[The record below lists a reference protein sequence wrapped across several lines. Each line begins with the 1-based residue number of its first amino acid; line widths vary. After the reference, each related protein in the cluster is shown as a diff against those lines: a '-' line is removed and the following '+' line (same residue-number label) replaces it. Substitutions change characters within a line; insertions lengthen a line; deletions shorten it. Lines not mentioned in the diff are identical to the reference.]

1 MKVRTRIVVGLS
13 ILIVSVF
20 GALLIQSLF
29 ISHLRDV
36 TIDLKDIKLPAVE
49 DTRDLIQQLE
59 RLHRAVVIL
68 TENSRRWDDSDLD
81 FSGQFDNL
89 QDARTKLQEKI
100 GRLELF
106 VEEVGENEAAQ
117 TCRLGPDLEEVMS
130 GWESYTQITVEIEE
144 TFPPRT
150 PRRALSR
157 LAAKIDQE
165 SHKEFKLRIEAL
177 SSAIDCV
184 VESSVSDSVDQADR
198 AVALSTVLIL
208 VALGASLWAGIWMVR
223 SVTGPLVALTRAHRN
238 WMEEDFS
245 HQVVVEGHS
254 KDEFSQLALSGNAMA
269 ERLGQLDEL
278 KKDFLSHVSH
288 ELKSPLNAIQGSA
301 QMLLRET
308 SGTLTPRQ
316 KRRLELMLE
325 NGERLSKNILNLL
338 DYSRLEAGV
347 FHYDFAEQDL
357 IPVVHRFLE
366 SVEPAVLEQGLRLE
380 KRIPV
385 GRPVRLRCD
394 AERLLQVVGNLVDNA
409 LKFSP
414 TDSCLA
420 VRLEVRDQF
429 STNGQDPLPAGPF
442 ALISVIDSGPG
453 VPQDQRES
461 IFTKFHQVTGSRKG
475 VGLGLAICRKIMQA
489 HQGRIWYE
497 DNPGGGSIFR
507 VLVPMAAQESEEGI
521 SRRDGE
527 TQRESSQSAEREI

>member
-1 MKVRTRIVVGLS
+1 MKVRTRIRVGLS
-13 ILIVSVF
+13 ILIVSGF
-20 GALLIQSLF
+20 GALLLQSLF

-68 TENSRRWDDSDLD
+68 TENSHRWRDPFFLEN
-81 FSGQFDNL
+81 FKRQFARL
-89 QDARTKLQEKI
+89 KEARTEAEDRI
-100 GRLELF
+100 GRLKQF
-106 VEEVGENEAAQ
+106 VDTVGDNEIAEA
-117 TCRLGPDLEEVMS
+117 CRLAPNLVEVMS
-130 GWESYTQITVEIEE
+130 RWEPYTEIATQIQNS
-144 TFPPRT
+144 FPGGR
-150 PRRALSR
+150 PRRALNR
-157 LAAKIDQE
+157 LAAKIDEE
-165 SHKEFKLRIEAL
+165 SHQAFKLRIEAL

-184 VESSVSDSVDQADR
+184 VDSSVSDSVNQADR
-198 AVALSTVLIL
+198 AVALSIVLL
-208 VALGASLWAGIWMVR
+208 VFALGASLWAGIWMGR
-223 SVTGPLVALTRAHRN
+223 SVTGPLTALTRAHRK
-238 WMEEDFS
+238 WMQEDFS
-245 HQVVVEGHS
+245 HRVAIEGHS
-254 KDEFSQLALSGNAMA
+254 KDEFGQLALSGNAMA
-269 ERLGQLDEL
+269 ERLWQQDEL

-316 KRRLELMLE
+316 RRRLELMLE

-347 FHYDFAEQDL
+347 FHYHFAEQDL
-357 IPVVHRFLE
+357 IPVLHRFLE
-366 SVEPAVLEQGLRLE
+366 SLEPAVLEQGLRLE

-414 TDSCLA
+414 ADSCLA
-420 VRLEVRDQF
+420 VRLEVRDQL
-429 STNGQDPLPAGPF
+429 STNGQDPLPTGPF

-497 DNPGGGSIFR
+497 DNPEGGSIFR
-507 VLVPMAAQESEEGI
+507 VLVPMAVEESRRRQEEISRSQESGI
-521 SRRDGE
+521 RNQDE
-527 TQRESSQSAEREI
+527 